1 MSKIKVCHLY
11 YDLMNL
17 YGENANIRAIEK
29 MCEYQGITCE
39 VSLKTINDKIDFNS
53 YDIYYMGSGDEKSE
67 LLVLEDMIKY
77 KDKIKASI
85 ESGKTFIITGNASEL
100 FGSYIIDNDVKYDAL
115 SVFNYNSVHETF
127 RIVGSVTFSTNL
139 IKEKIIGFQNRCGI
153 MNDIDKPLFKVI
165 NGTGSSINSK
175 TEGIHYKNFYATYV
189 FGPLLIRNP
198 YFTNY
203 ILKNIMKEKNPKY
216 KFKIISK
223 TNEVKAYNKYL
234 ENFNIETETI

>member
-17 YGENANIRAIEK
+17 YGENANIRAIEN
-29 MCEYQGITCE
+29 MCEYHGITCE

-115 SVFNYNSVHETF
+115 SVFNYNSVH
-127 RIVGSVTFSTNL
+127 
-139 IKEKIIGFQNRCGI
+139 
-153 MNDIDKPLFKVI
+153 
-165 NGTGSSINSK
+165 
-175 TEGIHYKNFYATYV
+175 
-189 FGPLLIRNP
+189 
-198 YFTNY
+198 
-203 ILKNIMKEKNPKY
+203 
-216 KFKIISK
+216 
-223 TNEVKAYNKYL
+223 
-234 ENFNIETETI
+234 

>member
-77 KDKIKASI
+77 KDKIKAFETDENKYYDLI
-85 ESGKTFIITGNASEL
+85 LDDIKNKINKQMPAYKYIRDII
-100 FGSYIIDNDVKYDAL
+100 
-115 SVFNYNSVHETF
+115 
-127 RIVGSVTFSTNL
+127 VTDTPL
-139 IKEKIIGFQNRCGI
+139 IKTTTLKIKRHEEMKII
-153 MNDIDKPLFKVI
+153 
-165 NGTGSSINSK
+165 NG
-175 TEGIHYKNFYATYV
+175 
-189 FGPLLIRNP
+189 
-198 YFTNY
+198 
-203 ILKNIMKEKNPKY
+203 
-216 KFKIISK
+216 
-223 TNEVKAYNKYL
+223 
-234 ENFNIETETI
+234 